1 LENTGERL
9 PELKA
14 VLIGGSA
21 LPTEMIERSLKLG
34 IPLFTTYGLSEMGS
48 QVTTTRPKETMEKLA
63 TSGRVLAHRE
73 LKISPSGEILVRGKT
88 RFAGYVTQSGIES
101 PFDSDGWF
109 ATGDLG
115 SLDCDGYLSLVGRK
129 DNMFVSGGENIHPEE
144 IESVIRQ
151 CPGVED
157 VLVVPVRSIQ
167 WGDRP
172 AAFIRMA
179 EGREIDHSTLKD
191 VMSEKLPKF
200 KFPEHFFK
208 WPDELA
214 VGLKPSRPYFMALA
228 RDLLKH

>member
-1 LENTGERL
+1 
-9 PELKA
+9 
-14 VLIGGSA
+14 
-21 LPTEMIERSLKLG
+21 
-34 IPLFTTYGLSEMGS
+34 
-48 QVTTTRPKETMEKLA
+48 
-63 TSGRVLAHRE
+63 
-73 LKISPSGEILVRGKT
+73 
-88 RFAGYVTQSGIES
+88 
-101 PFDSDGWF
+101 
-109 ATGDLG
+109 
-115 SLDCDGYLSLVGRK
+115 
-129 DNMFVSGGENIHPEE
+129 MFVSGGENIHPEE